1 MNSAFG
7 ALGRRSGTMNS
18 RILSHISQHK
28 HQTQLKK
35 INQKHLLCGMEVMK
49 SALGETVLT

>member
-1 MNSAFG
+1 
-7 ALGRRSGTMNS
+7 MNS

-49 SALGETVLT
+49 SALGETVLLT